1 MPIVSS
7 NPTDFCISFH
17 DTDRVALI
25 DGDPLVYRAAWACQ
39 KTKYMVVNQDHDQ
52 IQGFDTQKQM
62 FKEYPS
68 IPEIS
73 YDCEYFEGDFA
84 FFRYVEY
91 SPESYMKHTIKC
103 MIQDIVDAS
112 KAGDYVLYL
121 TGKGN
126 FRNDQAT
133 MNQYKGNRIGKEKPR
148 LYQCARDYMEEKLE
162 AKVVNDMEAD
172 DALAIDHYQAWLKA
186 KGKKSKC
193 KTVLATIDK
202 DLRQIPGWNY
212 DLNDY
217 PAETKAID
225 REPVWITELGELTP
239 KKNKLKLSGLR
250 GFYAQMLL
258 GDVCDHIP
266 GCKGYGPAK
275 TAGLLGHLT
284 TEEELYKAVLEAY
297 RGQYGDY
304 YEYYP
309 WTEYVDPN
317 VKKKDRVLKEG
328 AKKAVISVEDMVLEN
343 ARLLYMLRHKDDEWH
358 PPTEREKVMTD
369 TPETTEQQANAFV
382 LSLEEMNALIGVFG
396 ELPYKMSRQPMAML
410 EAVLAQRGTY
420 IAAFDVP
427 AEESPVEET
436 PVEEKPAKKPK
447 KAASKKKTAKKSK
460 KVESVFDEEDED

>member
-1 MPIVSS
+1 MPIVST

-39 KTKYMVVNQDHDQ
+39 KTKYMVVNQNHDQ
-52 IQGFDTQKQM
+52 VQGFDTQKKM
-62 FKEYPS
+62 FSEYPS
-68 IPEIS
+68 IPEIPD
-73 YDCEYFEGDFA
+73 DCEFDFEGDFA

-103 MIQDIVDAS
+103 MIQDIVDAA
-112 KAGDYVLYL
+112 KAGNYVLYL

-126 FRNDQAT
+126 FRNDTAT
-133 MNQYKGNRIGKEKPR
+133 MNQYKGNRLNKEKPK
-148 LYQCARDYMEEKLE
+148 LYKVAREYMEEKLE

-172 DALAIDHYQAWLKA
+172 DALAIDHYQAWVKA
-186 KGKKSKC
+186 GGKKSKC

-217 PAETKAID
+217 PADTKAID

-275 TAGLLGHLT
+275 TAGLLGELT
-284 TEEELYKAVLEAY
+284 TEEELYEAVLEAY

-304 YEYYP
+304 YDYYP

-317 VKKKDRVLKEG
+317 VKKKDRVLKDG
-328 AKKAVISVEDMVLEN
+328 AKQARISVEDMVLEN

-358 PPTEREKVMTD
+358 PPTKKESIMTN
-369 TPETTEQQANAFV
+369 ETETQEQQANAFV
-382 LSLEEMNALIGVFG
+382 FNLEEINALAGIFG
-396 ELPYKMSRQPMAML
+396 ELPFKIAQQPMAMINQI
-410 EAVLAQRGTY
+410 VQTRGTY

-427 AEESPVEET
+427 AEEVPAEEATVEE
-436 PVEEKPAKKPK
+436 APK
-447 KAASKKKTAKKSK
+447 KAPKKKAAKKRQSK
-460 KVESVFDEEDED
+460 KVESVFDEDED